1 MSKGMRYML
10 FATLLFS
17 VMQVLVKYLEEYPY
31 FELIFFRSIISL
43 FISIG
48 TIKSLNISLFGN
60 NKRLLILRGLF
71 GTASLSCFFYSL
83 KHAPMGSVV
92 TIVNIKPFLIL
103 LVAYFLLKEKIK
115 PIQFLF
121 FFISFIGIVMVKEF
135 DNEVELLPLLT
146 TIGAAFFAAIAHTI
160 VRILRTTDHPV
171 VIIFYFTLIAGPAVL
186 PFTLLYRKMPTEIID
201 WILLVSIGVIT
212 HFAQFYLTKAYQSE
226 EVAKI
231 SYLYYLGIVFAVG
244 FGIIIFNETYNTNT
258 VFGLLTIVGGIIL
271 NVIYSSKKPSTT

>member
-186 PFTLLYRKMPTEIID
+186 PFTLLYGKMPTEIID

>member
-186 PFTLLYRKMPTEIID
+186 PFTLLYGKMPTEIID
-201 WILLVSIGVIT
+201 WILLISIGVIT

-244 FGIIIFNETYNTNT
+244 FGIIIFKETYNTNT